1 MKLLDDYESRGS
13 DNAFLDGKD
22 YKYLLEEIYRWKNFI
37 NPQYGLTSWDD
48 LKDFVNKVNWT
59 HKSVVEIKNT

>member
-1 MKLLDDYESRGS
+1 LKLLDDYESRGS

-37 NPQYGLTSWDD
+37 NPQYGLTS
-48 LKDFVNKVNWT
+48 
-59 HKSVVEIKNT
+59 